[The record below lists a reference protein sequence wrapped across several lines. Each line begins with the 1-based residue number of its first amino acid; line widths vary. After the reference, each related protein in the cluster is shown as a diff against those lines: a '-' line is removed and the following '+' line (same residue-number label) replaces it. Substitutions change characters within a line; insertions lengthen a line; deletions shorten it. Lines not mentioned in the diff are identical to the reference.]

1 MSREDPQF
9 KLRMPTELRAQ
20 AEQSAK
26 SAGRSLN
33 AELVARLEAS
43 YLEGSTSERIIP
55 ASRAKELSLIAR
67 NKLPEQILRR
77 AIEAVALAIK
87 RGHSSALANLADI
100 ELDIGIPDEE
110 LDSIVE
116 HVTRELTNAGYAVT
130 WDDIT
135 TLCIDF

>member
-1 MSREDPQF
+1 
-9 KLRMPTELRAQ
+9 MPAELRAQ

-26 SAGRSLN
+26 CAGRSLN

-43 YLEGSTSERIIP
+43 YLGTNTSEQIIP
-55 ASRAKELSLIAR
+55 ASKAKELSLMAR
-67 NKLPEQILRR
+67 NRLPEQILRR
-77 AIEAVALAIK
+77 AIDAVALAIK

-100 ELDIGIPDEE
+100 ELDVGIPDDE
-110 LDSIVE
+110 LDTIIKQ
-116 HVTRELTNAGYAVT
+116 VTHELTNAGYTVN